1 MPHIQAA
8 PFSHM
13 PLLVRGYAQ
22 LGDPE
27 IRRITAFDI
36 RPSRGIRSIG
46 YHPMFIGG
54 SGGPWRGRGG
64 NASDTPVGQ
73 GTPLVIGTPPDI
85 FNIGISGWSK
95 EQKKKEENGKK
106 RCGNMGWRNDDPED
120 ITPKNGL
127 PGESYRW
134 PGCTWPCMEV
144 LPDLDFFH
152 NRHPAISCFFPV
164 MFITIACRSRER
176 LPWSQSPLMARWRKR
191 GREGAARLG
200 GR

>member
-27 IRRITAFDI
+27 IRRITAFSGIFHGNAALLHAQIYILVRVFNEQWDFAFRLAVKPLNPDALQIAAPRAQSADI

-95 EQKKKEENGKK
+95 EQKKK
-106 RCGNMGWRNDDPED
+106 R
-120 ITPKNGL
+120 
-127 PGESYRW
+127 GER
-134 PGCTWPCMEV
+134 
-144 LPDLDFFH
+144 
-152 NRHPAISCFFPV
+152 
-164 MFITIACRSRER
+164 
-176 LPWSQSPLMARWRKR
+176 
-191 GREGAARLG
+191 
-200 GR
+200 